1 MPLRPQLTALLKV
14 MAKFGI
20 VEMTRTGR
28 ICLRRGEA
36 LLEQGSNLPEE
47 PERAGGSVMWVEPEG
62 RGQG

>member
-1 MPLRPQLTALLKV
+1 

-47 PERAGGSVMWVEPEG
+47 PERAGGSQMWVGAGVRKLGG
-62 RGQG
+62 RGQGQGGGRRE